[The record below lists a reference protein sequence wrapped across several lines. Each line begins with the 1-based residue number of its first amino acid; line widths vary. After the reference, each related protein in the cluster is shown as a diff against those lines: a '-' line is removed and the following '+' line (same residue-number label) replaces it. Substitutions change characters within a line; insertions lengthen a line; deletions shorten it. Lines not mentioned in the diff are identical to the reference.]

1 MIGSL
6 RSVRLRNRVLT
17 ALVAAT
23 AAIATGAMAADG
35 FGGTQSAHATIDTFC
50 SNNLISGG
58 GGRARCSWPLTSLN
72 QVESDANFD
81 GAAHCAI
88 GKQNDDGSGSNAID
102 PGCGTGGNVQTNCV
116 SAHVGYPYII
126 NNSVNAHTFT
136 GLVAYNGGAC
146 IGA

>member
-1 MIGSL
+1 VIGSL
-6 RSVRLRNRVLT
+6 CSVRLRNWVI
-17 ALVAAT
+17 AVVVAAT
-23 AAIATGAMAADG
+23 AAIATGVMAADG

-50 SNNLISGG
+50 SNHLISGG
-58 GGRARCSWPLTSLN
+58 SRARCSWPLTSLN
-72 QVESDANFD
+72 QVESDANFS

-88 GKQNDDGSGSNAID
+88 GKQNDDGSGGNVID